1 MKPRLDGFHALA
13 KHVLETAKRLEAQQ
27 KDKWEAQQQANK
39 KEQYISAIDIRM
51 RALDGWMR
59 GELAR
64 DAQTRHGI
72 LQSIDLTEISR
83 LREQSL
89 VDQGVVIKRPQALQ
103 VPLGKITK
111 VSDFVRYRLEHRTL
125 DQTGQTRL
133 YAILDDDVDA
143 AAYAIYQTTTN
154 NTSTT
159 TKEPTE

>member
-1 MKPRLDGFHALA
+1 MKPRLDGFRALA

-27 KDKWEAQQQANK
+27 SQQAQQQANK
-39 KEQYISAIDIRM
+39 KEQYISAIDIRI

-59 GELAR
+59 MTWP

-89 VDQGVVIKRPQALQ
+89 VDQGVTIKRPQALQ
-103 VPLGKITK
+103 VPLGKIPK
-111 VSDFVRYRLEHRTL
+111 VSDFVCYRLEHRTL

-133 YAILDDDVDA
+133 YAILEDDVDA
-143 AAYAIYQTTTN
+143 AAYALYQTTNTTTN
-154 NTSTT
+154 TPTT